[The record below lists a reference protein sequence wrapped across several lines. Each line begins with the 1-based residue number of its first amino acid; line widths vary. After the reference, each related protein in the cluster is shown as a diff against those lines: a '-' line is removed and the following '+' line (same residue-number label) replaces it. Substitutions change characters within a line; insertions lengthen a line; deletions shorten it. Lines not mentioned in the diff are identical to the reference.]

1 MKEERKLA
9 RQAEEILRGYGEA
22 AGRQDAALFDAILAE
37 DENYQKHKKLYGR
50 RRYRDPKKQILRY
63 AAILLVALFVASIA
77 VPVPQASAWRIW
89 WLDLITGESSVDVKV
104 DAENAYD
111 FVEYYPG
118 KLPEGFRLVS
128 EKSVGNTSFE
138 FLYEN
143 SDGKYIKYK
152 QQRKEKASTYL
163 DKERSSDIKEFI
175 SDFEV
180 IVSYRDKSTLFEFAT
195 EQNLNFIRTNAEYKI
210 GKEFIE
216 NLVKK

>member
-22 AGRQDAALFDAILAE
+22 AGQQDAALFDAVLAE
-37 DENYQKHKKLYGR
+37 DENYQKYEKLYGR

-89 WLDLITGESSVDVKV
+89 WLDLITGESDVDVQV
-104 DAENAYD
+104 GAENAYD

-128 EKSVGNTSFE
+128 DESKGIGIYETLYVNEDGNFVRLTQQKKEKSSAYVDSEHSGTAKMII
-138 FLYEN
+138 
-143 SDGKYIKYK
+143 GV
-152 QQRKEKASTYL
+152 
-163 DKERSSDIKEFI
+163 
-175 SDFEV
+175 FEV
-180 IVSYRDKSTLFEFAT
+180 IVTTNGDDAVFEFET
-195 EQNLNFIRTNAEYKI
+195 EEAVNYVHTNAGYAV

>member
-1 MKEERKLA
+1 MKEERKVE
-9 RQAEEILRGYGEA
+9 RQAEEILRSYGEA
-22 AGRQDAALFDAILAE
+22 AGQQDAALFDAVLAE
-37 DENYQKHKKLYGR
+37 DENYQKYEKLYGR

-63 AAILLVALFVASIA
+63 AAILLAALFVASIA

-89 WLDLITGESSVDVKV
+89 WLDLITGESDVDVQV

-128 EKSVGNTSFE
+128 DEKVGGSRFE
-138 FLYEN
+138 FFYEN
-143 SDGKYIKYK
+143 SDGKYIYFV
-152 QQRKEKASTYL
+152 QQEKEKVDTFL
-163 DKERSSDIKEFI
+163 DNEKSEYSEEFI

-180 IVSYRDKSTLFEFAT
+180 MISHRNKSILFEFTT
-195 EQNLNFIRTNAEYKI
+195 ERTLNYVRTDAGHEV

-216 NLVKK
+216 NLAKK